1 MVLSII
7 SIIVNVLFFVVMN
20 LNLYTDRAV
29 LGDGIEREWQR
40 SPLESLYNADKAW
53 LFYLQIIVSAISI
66 ISSIL
71 VIAGVKNNV
80 VKAIQMIS
88 TAVSVI
94 VFVIIMVVA
103 TTTHPKY

>member
-40 SPLESLYNADKAW
+40 SPLESLYTADKAW

-66 ISSIL
+66 ISNIL

>member
-7 SIIVNVLFFVVMN
+7 SIIVNVLIFVVMN

-29 LGDGIEREWQR
+29 MSDGLEREWQR
-40 SPLESLYNADKAW
+40 SPLESLNTADKTW
-53 LFYLQIIVSAISI
+53 LFYIQIIVSAISI
-66 ISSIL
+66 ITSIL
-71 VIAGVKNNV
+71 LLAGVKNNV
-80 VKAIQMIS
+80 VKTIQMIS
-88 TAVSVI
+88 TAASVI